1 MCVVANT
8 ERIYMQ
14 FIFLKVDWIILTA
27 LSLLSFVAF
36 ISTSNIFSIVCLTIL
51 FLLSLIKF
59 RYALFFYASMLPVWN
74 LVGGVMVALGASYIL
89 IGVFL
94 ARLIASKE
102 SLLAKPYLSFIFI
115 VLFFVLLGTLT
126 SGYYEYLNTTLIFIS
141 VSFVSYIFAN
151 QVIKN
156 EKNLHYI
163 GMGLIAAA
171 LIAFIVSFVAS
182 GGEFRRLT
190 LGGLKGYE
198 GGSVRQLANILGVSL
213 VLLPLFFKRLNDS
226 RYSSVVVRPLFYALT
241 MFLLIGLVLT
251 SSRGVILAVVL
262 SIIVYFFSANKV
274 SIKNSFFILIS
285 LISAYFVFNILIS
298 WLEVSNSL
306 SLTEERFNNEA
317 IEGGLGSRLRIWGAG
332 LSNMSAANYLFG
344 HGLASFR
351 FLALQSGVDYYS
363 HSVFVAILT
372 DTGLIP
378 FSLLLILLARIA
390 LNIKCNKTFIALP
403 ILIYAVVSHASH
415 GGTNSTYFW
424 LLLAI
429 AYAVSGSKNL
439 QQNQ

>member
-1 MCVVANT
+1 MYFSILRH
-8 ERIYMQ
+8 EQ
-14 FIFLKVDWIILTA
+14 LILTA
-27 LSLLSFVAF
+27 LSVLAFVAF
-36 ISTSNIFSIVCLTIL
+36 SNASDVFGIICLGTLTIL
-51 FLLSLIKF
+51 TITQF
-59 RYALFFYASMLPVWN
+59 RYALFFYACMLPIWSF
-74 LVGGVMVALGASYIL
+74 VGGAMVALGASYIL
-89 IGVFL
+89 IGMFL
-94 ARLIASKE
+94 VRLIASKE
-102 SLLAKPYLSFIFI
+102 RLSAKPYFSFILV

-126 SGYYEYLNTTLIFIS
+126 SGYYEYLNTVLIFIS

-151 QVIKN
+151 QIIKN
-156 EKNLHYI
+156 ERNLHYI
-163 GMGLIAAA
+163 VMGLIAAA
-171 LIAFIVSFVAS
+171 LITFIVSFVAS

-190 LGGLKGYE
+190 LGGLKRYE
-198 GGSVRQLANILGVSL
+198 GGNVRQLANILGVSL

-226 RYSSVVVRPLFYALT
+226 RHSSFAVRSLFYVLT
-241 MFLLIGLVLT
+241 IFLFIGLLLT
-251 SSRGVILAVVL
+251 SSRGVMLAVFL
-262 SIIVYFFSANKV
+262 SIAAYYITASK
-274 SIKNSFFILIS
+274 IS
-285 LISAYFVFNILIS
+285 LKNLFMILPVFIGAYFLFDVLIR
-298 WLEVSNSL
+298 WMEVGDSL
-306 SLTEERFNNEA
+306 LLLEERFYDEA
-317 IEGGLGSRLRIWGAG
+317 VEGGLDSRLRIWGAG
-332 LSNMSAANYLFG
+332 LSNMSATNYLFG

-378 FSLLLILLARIA
+378 FSLLLLLLTRIA

-429 AYAVSGSKNL
+429 AYAVSGSKTL